1 MGDED
6 LGFDIKMGVEDLSI
20 LKIKNH
26 GNRLSQANGPDVVS
40 NIVKTSEAPEGE
52 AAAVVPLES
61 TTALVE
67 TKDQDDE
74 IARLQ
79 HKLNEDQAKLAE
91 AQKAKADMH
100 HFAANQNLATET

>member
-1 MGDED
+1 M
-6 LGFDIKMGVEDLSI
+6 
-20 LKIKNH
+20 
-26 GNRLSQANGPDVVS
+26 
-40 NIVKTSEAPEGE
+40 
-52 AAAVVPLES
+52 PLES